1 LTTKFSKEFLQSSF
15 VVNFVY
21 KHLFHRRF
29 QRVRSSLEEKGG
41 ESHSNLV
48 SREKKNGALFSF
60 FSEFFETRH
69 VHVLQLLV
77 HGVFVATGIV
87 SLLFQAT

>member
-1 LTTKFSKEFLQSSF
+1 LTTKFSKEQFCRQFRIQTSF
-15 VVNFVY
+15 SPSPSTRAQFI
-21 KHLFHRRF
+21 
-29 QRVRSSLEEKGG
+29 GG
-41 ESHSNLV
+41 KRGGRAIV
-48 SREKKNGALFSF
+48 IWFPEKKNGALFSF